1 MKITL
6 MDIMESLNSE
16 NMEDAQAA
24 LHEWFVDQS
33 KKVHSQLT
41 SPVTEEADEAEEV
54 EETEEVDEARVD
66 ELSTDTMMAY
76 AKRAR
81 KERDS
86 AVSDDER
93 VGRRSVGLGMAIDK
107 AKRAHA
113 APQYE
118 AEVDEGSYDNMQD
131 PELEAMYDAAYN
143 YLESAQEQLY
153 IPNADEHS
161 IHEIQSLLGQAI
173 VDCEN
178 YADLDAEWLNNLKT
192 GIAAYSDEATAQT
205 IVGELADEIGVSM
218 VESFV
223 ESEEVEEEETVE
235 ESVDDLIAEL
245 AESFKGL
252 ETVSDKLQNQEGA
265 QVGEEGKVPV
275 NKKST
280 LPSKKGDKRLGGD
293 PVEVKSNG
301 HTGHA
306 LEKAPA
312 VKDAPVKHHVQ
323 NSKDDPKKVTAP
335 AGALLNKKDGSENTT
350 SPISGKGA
358 KGLKK

>member
-6 MDIMESLNSE
+6 MDIMESLNGE

-33 KKVHSQLT
+33 KKVHAQLT
-41 SPVTEEADEAEEV
+41 TPVTEADDAEEV

-81 KERDS
+81 KDRDS
-86 AVSDDER
+86 AVSDDDK
-93 VGRRSVGLGMAIDK
+93 VGRRVKGLGMAIDK
-107 AKRAHA
+107 AKRAHD
-113 APQYE
+113 APKYE
-118 AEVDEGSYDNMQD
+118 SEVAEGSYDNMQD

-161 IHEIQSLLGQAI
+161 IQEIQSLLGQAI
-173 VDCEN
+173 IDCEN
-178 YADLDAEWLNNLKT
+178 YADLDAAWLNNLKT

-223 ESEEVEEEETVE
+223 ESEEVEEETVE

-265 QVGEEGKVPV
+265 QVGEEGKVSV
-275 NKKST
+275 NTKAT
-280 LPSKKGDKRLGGD
+280 LPSHKGKDRVGGE
-293 PVEVKSNG
+293 PVAIKGKG

-323 NSKDDPKKVTAP
+323 NSKDDPTKVP
-335 AGALLNKKDGSENTT
+335 AEKSALLNKMDGSVNTQ